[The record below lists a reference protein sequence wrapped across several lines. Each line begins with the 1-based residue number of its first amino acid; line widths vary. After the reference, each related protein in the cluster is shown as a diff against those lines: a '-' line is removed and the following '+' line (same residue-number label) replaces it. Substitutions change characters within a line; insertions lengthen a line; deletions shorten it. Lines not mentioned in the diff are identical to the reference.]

1 MFDIDGTSDP
11 DSLNGGEK
19 PEKEP
24 PVQGP
29 FDAKCKACGT
39 AYRFNSRE
47 QYEQFIQNP
56 GCCATPTWTVL

>member
-11 DSLNGGEK
+11 DSLNGVEK
-19 PEKEP
+19 PRRSRP
-24 PVQGP
+24 RRGRSTPSARP
-29 FDAKCKACGT
+29 AGT